1 MVKLGCSGC
10 LSPKRDHH
18 WCSTVA
24 LVLLSP
30 VFKFIHNPPF
40 HSSQKISAKHP
51 GDKRQ
56 NGVMVPSWISL
67 CSIESLRGGKWLKS
81 EPHRLIIQHGLWFW
95 NKSHYVLKSLG
106 IFLCRLQYNNSNYYP
121 GWRKHILYFLCE
133 HATCLHFELCWS
145 LKSCCHF

>member
-10 LSPKRDHH
+10 VSPKRDHH

-24 LVLLSP
+24 VYACRQSFFTALL
-30 VFKFIHNPPF
+30 FIVHK
-40 HSSQKISAKHP
+40 KISAKHP

-56 NGVMVPSWISL
+56 NGAVADFTLQHWH
-67 CSIESLRGGKWLKS
+67 ESLRGGEWLES
-81 EPHRLIIQHGLWFW
+81 EAHRLIIQHGLWLW

-106 IFLCRLQYNNSNYYP
+106 TFLCRLQYNNSNYYP

-133 HATCLHFELCWS
+133 HATCLHFEWCWS